1 MIVVKML
8 SKYISI
14 DFFKIIYSNIR
25 GRLSGTTTKKIRTDH
40 EILTRENEK
49 LVRKLDQVM
58 REQQGQ
64 TGGKHVVVAEEDE
77 PAQEVKDFSINF
89 IFYYYYVLVKSTKY
103 SSCYKK
109 LFS

>member
-1 MIVVKML
+1 MFMTVVKIL
-8 SKYISI
+8 SKYSSMNFLGISWL
-14 DFFKIIYSNIR
+14 FR

-64 TGGKHVVVAEEDE
+64 SGGKHVVLVEDNH
-77 PAQEVKDFSINF
+77 AGQDVRNSIQS
-89 IFYYYYVLVKSTKY
+89 IDQ
-103 SSCYKK
+103 
-109 LFS
+109 